1 MKYLINNLFLFEKM
15 ESSSS
20 SDDNGV
26 LLEKIRKKLESYED
40 KGYDKEY
47 ESDWKQMLNELNTI
61 KTNVYKEQMF
71 SDNEEFK
78 DVKTED
84 IKFMLVA
91 YYQSELIQKFHIN
104 RKNVLQF
111 ALTFYNEFFKLLK
124 NYEYVSKD
132 QIKYYESMTK
142 KNDDDD
148 DNNKKNKMKDFAQLS
163 LERQTKIEMYKYKK
177 ALSEKIKRIEKEQ
190 NYDDNREYWC
200 DYLNL
205 ALAKMYDSIK
215 MINMEID
222 SLNYLE
228 KMKKEKEGNNNN
240 NNSYTAQQQQN
251 KPKQKMEILQIKSVS
266 TFTYIYIMLNPFNIA

>member
-1 MKYLINNLFLFEKM
+1 MM
-15 ESSSS
+15 ESS

-26 LLEKIRKKLESYED
+26 VLEKIRRKIESYED

-47 ESDWKQMLNELNTI
+47 ESDWKQMLNELNMI
-61 KTNVYKEQMF
+61 KTNIYKEHMF

-142 KNDDDD
+142 KDDDD
-148 DNNKKNKMKDFAQLS
+148 DNKKNKRLFFFSFSTLS
-163 LERQTKIEMYKYKK
+163 T
-177 ALSEKIKRIEKEQ
+177 
-190 NYDDNREYWC
+190 
-200 DYLNL
+200 
-205 ALAKMYDSIK
+205 
-215 MINMEID
+215 
-222 SLNYLE
+222 
-228 KMKKEKEGNNNN
+228 
-240 NNSYTAQQQQN
+240 
-251 KPKQKMEILQIKSVS
+251 
-266 TFTYIYIMLNPFNIA
+266 